1 MSFFNSETFFNS
13 RGNEDKIFEDINEI
27 EKILQ
32 NT

>member
-1 MSFFNSETFFNS
+1 MSLFNSETFFNS
-13 RGNEDKIFEDINEI
+13 RENEDKIFEDINEI